1 MPGVRIVGWGSYVPE
16 QVLTNED
23 IRQRLI
29 KKRFDADRWLRR
41 NHRPPMTEEQAKQ
54 FVTSDPWVM
63 KNVGFRERRMVAPG
77 QSTTDLANLALTA
90 ALNQAHLTADDLDGI
105 IATGVTVDHLYSPS
119 NSPLIQFGVG
129 IPAFLNTKVQLT
141 GKPMPRDGKYGDSAL
156 ACCSFLL
163 AVDEADSHIRSGKC
177 RRLAVIGADVMSETV
192 DWYNRNFACILGDGG
207 FALIIEA
214 VSDGQPESFGPLHFF
229 SGCDGS
235 QADLVC
241 TPAGGT
247 RKPLTAETLDNP
259 FDQGH
264 KLNMNGPKLFEVI
277 IPLISEQVIP
287 AALEKAGQ
295 SLTTIDVIVLHQ
307 ANLRMNRLIE
317 AKLRKLGFKG
327 VFFNNGEKYG
337 NTTSA
342 SIGIAHAE
350 AVEQGVIKPGDLVLW
365 AAFGGGLSWYTVLVR
380 WL

>member
-1 MPGVRIVGWGSYVPE
+1 MPGVRIVGWGTYVPE
-16 QVLTNED
+16 TVLTNED

-29 KKRFDADRWLRR
+29 EKRLEAEGWLKR
-41 NHRPPMTEEQAKQ
+41 HGRPPMTEEQAKD
-54 FVTSDPWVM
+54 FVTSDAWII
-63 KNVGFRERRMVAPG
+63 KNVGFWERRIADG
-77 QSTTDLANLALTA
+77 LSTTDLGKLALA
-90 ALNQAHLTADDLDGI
+90 DALKQAHLTANDLDGI

-119 NSPLIQFGVG
+119 NSPLIQHGVG
-129 IPAFLNTKVQLT
+129 IPAFLPTKVRLT

-163 AVDEADSHIRSGKC
+163 ALDTADSHIRSGKC

-192 DWYNRNFACILGDGG
+192 NWFSRNFACVLGDGG
-207 FALIIEA
+207 FAIIIEA
-214 VSDGQPESFGPLHFF
+214 VPDGQPESFSRDGFF
-229 SGCDGS
+229 CGCDGS

-241 TPAGGT
+241 TPAGGS
-247 RKPLTAETLDNP
+247 RKPLTLETLDNP

-264 KLNMNGPKLFEVI
+264 KLDMNGPKLFEEV

-287 AALEKAGQ
+287 AALEKAGR
-295 SLTTIDVIVLHQ
+295 SFIDIAVIVLHQ

-317 AKLRKLGFKG
+317 AKLRRLGFKG
-327 VFFNNGEKYG
+327 IIFNNGEKFG

-342 SIGIAHAE
+342 SIGLAHAE
-350 AVEQGVIKPGDLVLW
+350 AVEQGVVKPGDLVLW
-365 AAFGGGLSWYTVLVR
+365 VAFGGGLSWYTALVR